1 MKSLL
6 LALCFAVIGHSQE
19 FDQRAV
25 LDRLKALET
34 EMAKR
39 PVPVRWAY
47 ANKSRIQSA
56 IYERA
61 REKQEE
67 LKRAEPVPPE
77 VEAKVAQY
85 EALKQQLMFKSR
97 PVSVPTPSPLSRPV
111 RTVVTVPPLP
121 PTELSGGLALLPV
134 PLPGAALPPPTPAPA
149 PPAPVV
155 PPGPT
160 AEEKE
165 YEALVKRVA
174 EAKIPVA
181 KVIERRAEITAK
193 YHSTKFLEQLVADYV
208 KQKEHFDVVV
218 DASNDYSSSRSV
230 LYRSAAEVPDIT
242 EGILQFFHER
252 EKR

>member
-6 LALCFAVIGHSQE
+6 LALCFCLATAGHSQE
-19 FDQRAV
+19 FNQRAV

-34 EMAKR
+34 ELAKR

-61 REKQEE
+61 REKLEE

-77 VEAKVAQY
+77 VEAKVVQY

-97 PVSVPTPSPLSRPV
+97 PLSVSPPSLPRPLRPLSL
-111 RTVVTVPPLP
+111 VPPLP
-121 PTELSGGLALLPV
+121 PTELSGGLVPI
-134 PLPGAALPPPTPAPA
+134 PLPGAAAPVPTPLPA

-174 EAKIPVA
+174 EAKAPVA
-181 KVIERRAEITAK
+181 KVVDRRAEITAK
-193 YHSTKFLEQLVADYV
+193 YHAAKFLEQVVADYV
-208 KQKEHFDVVV
+208 KQKEQFDVVV

-230 LYRSAAEVPDIT
+230 LYRSTAEVPDIT

-252 EKR
+252 EKQ